1 MRTFRKKEESSP
13 TVTTNKS
20 PDGIFEDSPKDNV
33 AQQEQNVKLKSSR
46 ELETIEELR
55 QQNEPLKKQVDYW
68 HSAGRR
74 EKKNAPGGV
83 KRSIEFENEASGEQ
97 RHDRMK
103 ANKQTVAQMETVAS
117 VPGYDGALKASDLI
131 QAVSEFFYSVG
142 NAVENEELGRVILQK
157 RGIKD
162 DISHGIGQEKAAAFM
177 AVPDVL
183 KCGKV
188 VDYRENWKGRGYDT
202 AIVAAPI
209 KISGENYIT
218 GVCVKRTSG
227 ENKFYVHEVLPIKE
241 GATPFN
247 RAALETS
254 VDSGGD
260 TPSMNRIL
268 SELLYVKDNLRF
280 SAYIGAN
287 KTGAPQLTD
296 AQGPNVY
303 AQNGSVVTPTEKIA
317 QQGLNVNQKHS
328 RELETVEE
336 LRQQN
341 ELLKKQVDYWHST
354 GRRAK
359 KERPWGREAVDC
371 V

>member
-1 MRTFRKKEESSP
+1 M
-13 TVTTNKS
+13 
-20 PDGIFEDSPKDNV
+20 
-33 AQQEQNVKLKSSR
+33 
-46 ELETIEELR
+46 
-55 QQNEPLKKQVDYW
+55 
-68 HSAGRR
+68 
-74 EKKNAPGGV
+74 
-83 KRSIEFENEASGEQ
+83 
-97 RHDRMK
+97 
-103 ANKQTVAQMETVAS
+103 
-117 VPGYDGALKASDLI
+117 
-131 QAVSEFFYSVG
+131 
-142 NAVENEELGRVILQK
+142 QK

-247 RAALETS
+247 RAALKTS

-268 SELLYVKDNLRF
+268 SELLYVKDNLRI

-303 AQNGSVVTPTEKIA
+303 AQNGSVVTPTEKIT
-317 QQGLNVNQKHS
+317 QQEENVNQKHS

-336 LRQQN
+336 LKKQK

-359 KERPWGREAVDC
+359 KERPGGREVFT
-371 V
+371 

>member
-1 MRTFRKKEESSP
+1 M
-13 TVTTNKS
+13 
-20 PDGIFEDSPKDNV
+20 
-33 AQQEQNVKLKSSR
+33 
-46 ELETIEELR
+46 
-55 QQNEPLKKQVDYW
+55 
-68 HSAGRR
+68 
-74 EKKNAPGGV
+74 
-83 KRSIEFENEASGEQ
+83 
-97 RHDRMK
+97 
-103 ANKQTVAQMETVAS
+103 
-117 VPGYDGALKASDLI
+117 
-131 QAVSEFFYSVG
+131 
-142 NAVENEELGRVILQK
+142 QK

-209 KISGENYIT
+209 KISGEDYIT

-287 KTGAPQLTD
+287 KTGASQLID
-296 AQGPNVY
+296 AKGSNVN
-303 AQNGSVVTPTEKIA
+303 AQDGFAVAPTEKIA
-317 QQGLNVNQKHS
+317 QQEQNVNQKHS

-336 LRQQN
+336 LKQQN
-341 ELLKKQVDYWHST
+341 ELLKKQVDYWHSQTATVARQVLEEIVCNAMAEMNAFAMEQTERLCRT
-354 GRRAK
+354 G
-359 KERPWGREAVDC
+359 
-371 V
+371 